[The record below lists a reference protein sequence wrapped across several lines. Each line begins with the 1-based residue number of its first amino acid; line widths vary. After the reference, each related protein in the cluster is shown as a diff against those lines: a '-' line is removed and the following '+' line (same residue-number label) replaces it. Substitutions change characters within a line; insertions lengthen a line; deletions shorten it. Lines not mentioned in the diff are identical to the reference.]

1 MEFDLKNVKTKVWEN
16 KKMILVLLILFL
28 FAMSIRSNIVRY
40 EGNYLFEPDAYY
52 HARLVQDIVTTGA
65 VPSPDPL
72 AYYQIGGSQAQD
84 PSVYHW
90 VSAALYS
97 MISFGAFNKE
107 LLMFSVQFFPIVFG
121 ALISIGMYFLGK
133 EIFNSKKVGVITA
146 FLAAVTP
153 AFAYRTMA
161 GAQGD
166 NSLGFLWMV
175 IGFIFLVRAV
185 KKRELGREEI
195 INFVLAGVFFGIM
208 SWTWSMYLLIPFILI
223 PYFIFGIVQ
232 IASQDQKNQK
242 FTDSEVFTFS
252 VKILGALAIF
262 TLMDLIYYSEFWFV
276 SMLNYLNQIIP
287 AGEFIWSVLI
297 IVSILLVIIIGYFIG
312 KSSKETKKLFAYLV
326 IIGLYAVLLAMLI
339 FFAVVP
345 DLADRTTL
353 ASMVG
358 EESTGSQF
366 FGTKYNALI
375 VFPWIAL
382 FAMPICL
389 YFFRRKESHTQLIF
403 WFWTIVTLVMA
414 WYKLKFT
421 FVFGLGVVTGAA
433 ITVYLIFELLKK
445 YDFGKGIEAKSI
457 IIVTCFLLLLG
468 VGAAAIFMPDYSPYA
483 NSNSE
488 WVDAMDWIIVNTPED
503 AKLFNWWGEGHMI
516 SFITERK
523 VSSDNR
529 NYTQEANAD
538 YAQFLTTPDTNI
550 AYDIV
555 SNKIGADYIILQ
567 SNQFS
572 SLPTMEFYV
581 IGERDN
587 SVTQKYIGTG
597 YANCSGEETLD
608 CQGRIFGN
616 YNTNFQ
622 VTKPQLD
629 ALANW
634 TPTPTDFY
642 NGQIPIYFYKNTNKS
657 IIILDTASNN
667 SNLAKVWFH
676 DNAIQNYYTEVYFN
690 GSIKIFKVN

>member
-16 KKMILVLLILFL
+16 KKMILILIVLFL

-52 HARLVQDIVTTGA
+52 HARLVEDIVTTGS
-65 VPSPDPL
+65 VPNPDPL
-72 AYYQIGGSQAQD
+72 AYYQIGGSKAQE

-90 VSAALYS
+90 LSAVLYS
-97 MISFGAFNKE
+97 VISLGAFSKE

-121 ALISIGMYFLGK
+121 ALISVGMYFLGK

-185 KKRELGREEI
+185 KKKELGRAEI
-195 INFVLAGVFFGIM
+195 LNFVLAGVFFGIM

-223 PYFIFGIVQ
+223 PYFIFGIIQ
-232 IASQDQKNQK
+232 ISSQQ
-242 FTDSEVFTFS
+242 TDKKPLLKSEFFTFT
-252 VKILGALAIF
+252 VKVLGALGIL
-262 TLMDLIYYSEFWFV
+262 TLMDLLYYSGVWFDGFIIGV
-276 SMLNYLNQIIP
+276 NQIIP
-287 AGEFIWSVLI
+287 LGYLLI
-297 IVSILLVIIIGYFIG
+297 SILTIIGILAVIG
-312 KSSKETKKLFAYLV
+312 ISFFVSKSSKDTKKLFAFLV
-326 IIGLYAVLLAMLI
+326 IIGLYITLLAMFIL
-339 FFAVVP
+339 FASVP
-345 DLADRTTL
+345 DLVDRTTL

-375 VFPWIAL
+375 VFPWVAL

-389 YFFRRKESHTQLIF
+389 YFFRKKESHPQMIF
-403 WFWTIVTLVMA
+403 WFWTIITLIMA

-468 VGAAAIFMPDYSPYA
+468 VGAAAIFMPDYSPHA
-483 NSNSE
+483 NSNHE
-488 WVDAMDWIIVNTPED
+488 WIEAMDWITANTPED

-516 SFITERK
+516 SFITERR

-529 NYTQEANAD
+529 NYIQEANAD
-538 YAQFLTTPDTNI
+538 YAKFLILPDTNE

-555 SNKIGADYIILQ
+555 SNKIGADYVILQ
-567 SNQFS
+567 SGQFN
-572 SLPTMEFYV
+572 SLPTMEFYAAGKLDSP
-581 IGERDN
+581 IDR
-587 SVTQKYIGTG
+587 KYYGTG
-597 YANCSGEETLD
+597 YANCSGEDTLT
-608 CQGRIFGN
+608 CQGRVFN
-616 YNTNFQ
+616 QYNTSFEISRA
-622 VTKPQLD
+622 QLD
-629 ALANW
+629 SFSNW
-634 TPTPTDFY
+634 NMMPTDFY
-642 NGQIPIYFYKNTNKS
+642 NGQIPIYFYKNTTNS
-657 IIILDTASNN
+657 MIILDATSNA
-667 SNLAKVWFH
+667 SNLAKVWFNS
-676 DNAIQNYYTEVYFN
+676 DETKTYYKEVFSN
-690 GSIKIFKVN
+690 GNIKIFEIL